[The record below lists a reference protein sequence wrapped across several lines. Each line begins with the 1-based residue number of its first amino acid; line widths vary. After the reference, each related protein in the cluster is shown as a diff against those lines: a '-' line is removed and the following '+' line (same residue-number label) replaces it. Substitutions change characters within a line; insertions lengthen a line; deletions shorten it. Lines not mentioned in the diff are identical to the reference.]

1 MLLKTILKTQIRGGG
16 LSIQPELIGLGNSQP
31 ITCVESRNQPN
42 CRVNMGWIG
51 LGWEIPNPLLV

>member
-31 ITCVESRNQPN
+31 ITCVESRNQPS
-42 CRVNMGWIG
+42 CGVNMG
-51 LGWEIPNPLLV
+51 